1 MPIADQQFDF
11 KLTQD
16 GPFDKAVSDA
26 QDLREPDIAMMP
38 TMQSRDGRL
47 QPNGTGPL
55 AAFARCWAAKN
66 TAHQDDGGDGRD
78 DA

>member
-26 QDLREPDIAMMP
+26 QDLRQPDIAMMP
-38 TMQSRDGRL
+38 TMQSRHGWLHPYGDRDLCRGVL
-47 QPNGTGPL
+47 
-55 AAFARCWAAKN
+55 CDKN
-66 TAHQDDGGDGRD
+66 TAHHHDGGDR
-78 DA
+78 